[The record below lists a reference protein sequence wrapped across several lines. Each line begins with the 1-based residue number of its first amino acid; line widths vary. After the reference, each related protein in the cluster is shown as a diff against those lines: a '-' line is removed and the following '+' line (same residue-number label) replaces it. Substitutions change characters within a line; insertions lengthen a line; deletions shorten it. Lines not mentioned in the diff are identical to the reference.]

1 MYMHINYN
9 NDYNDTQDFVWTE
22 SWPINMYSKYYDNEI
37 FMMKMKLNN
46 DQWSVLSVWGLLIK
60 HEEQEFNNL

>member
-9 NDYNDTQDFVWTE
+9 NDYNDKQDFVWTE

-37 FMMKMKLNN
+37 FMMKMKMNN
-46 DQWSVLSVWGLLIK
+46 DQ
-60 HEEQEFNNL
+60 